1 MGKKKRDVKLK
12 ESEIKWR
19 YGQRNKFWTCDSNIA
34 GKHRK
39 WNKSTKWRNE
49 TELQTTQWWIDKI
62 EMKREMEEIK
72 KTTREIEKS
81 LESAWAVIED
91 LREEDQK
98 QKVTQNQQNQP
109 QEESEIIRAS
119 LKSIHHRRLC

>member
-1 MGKKKRDVKLK
+1 
-12 ESEIKWR
+12 
-19 YGQRNKFWTCDSNIA
+19 
-34 GKHRK
+34 
-39 WNKSTKWRNE
+39 
-49 TELQTTQWWIDKI
+49 
-62 EMKREMEEIK
+62 MKREMEEIK